1 MRHPYLSINLQKD
14 ISAKGLYTGANISC
28 LSKRLLKDIPF
39 HLQPRLRPDPTASCH
54 RTNSQA
60 LNVIGNFNLNLQIG
74 KKTIIYK
81 FHIICNLPEEAILG
95 IDLSKHTS

>member
-1 MRHPYLSINLQKD
+1 M
-14 ISAKGLYTGANISC
+14 GLYDTGDDISC
-28 LSKRLLKDIPF
+28 LSKRQLKNIPF
-39 HLQPRLRPDPTASCH
+39 HLQPRWRPDPTASCQ
-54 RTNSQA
+54 TVNSQA
-60 LNVIGNFNLNLQIG
+60 LNVIGTFNLNLQIG